1 MARMEKGREE
11 GLEVVV
17 SYSYGLEARVNFYV
31 YVEATHIVYIFKE
44 GSRGSVAL
52 LHLWIQCV

>member
-31 YVEATHIVYIFKE
+31 EATHIVYIFKE